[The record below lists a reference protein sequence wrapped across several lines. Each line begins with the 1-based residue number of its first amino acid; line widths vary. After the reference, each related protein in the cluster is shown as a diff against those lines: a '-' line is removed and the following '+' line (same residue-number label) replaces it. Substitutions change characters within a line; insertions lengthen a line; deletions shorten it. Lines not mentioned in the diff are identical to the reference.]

1 MASGGNLMCFKCRLL
16 LIKIE
21 FIRRMMMMIAL
32 EEGFTSSNT
41 IKISQDLDVLLNRF
55 EATC

>member
-1 MASGGNLMCFKCRLL
+1 VASGGNLMCFKCRLL

-21 FIRRMMMMIAL
+21 FIRKMMMMIAL

>member
-1 MASGGNLMCFKCRLL
+1 MASGGNLMYFKCRLL

-21 FIRRMMMMIAL
+21 FIRKMMMMIAL

>member
-21 FIRRMMMMIAL
+21 FIRKMMMMIAL

-41 IKISQDLDVLLNRF
+41 SKISQDLDVLLNRF

>member
-21 FIRRMMMMIAL
+21 FIRKMMMMIAL
-32 EEGFTSSNT
+32 EEGFTSNNT

>member
-21 FIRRMMMMIAL
+21 FIRKMMMMTAL

>member
-21 FIRRMMMMIAL
+21 FIRKMMMMIAL

>member
-1 MASGGNLMCFKCRLL
+1 MCLKCRLL

-21 FIRRMMMMIAL
+21 FIRKMMMMIAL

>member
-1 MASGGNLMCFKCRLL
+1 
-16 LIKIE
+16 
-21 FIRRMMMMIAL
+21 MIAL